1 MTEDGNRD
9 LNTDI
14 EKTDAV
20 TAEAEKTEKEGQQ
33 TSALLLKGATILV
46 IAGIVSKIFGAIFR
60 IPLTNMIGAE
70 GQAYYSAAYALY
82 QLLFTVA
89 TAGFP
94 VVISRMVSSR
104 IAEGDFINAHKS
116 YKLAMKVSWALGIGS
131 FLIMYFGAGA
141 IANAYKNPGSEASM
155 RAISVALLFTP
166 LVASMRGYYQG
177 RQDMKPTGITE
188 VIEQMIR
195 VAAGLTL
202 AYMFYKTS
210 LVKAAAGATFGAS
223 AGIMAA
229 FLAMLIIYARDK
241 KTRAALF
248 ETSVVREESDKTR
261 LKELLGF
268 LIPITIG
275 SAVMPIMFNID
286 AGIIPRRLL
295 EAGFDRVMTDKLY
308 GLMGGFCDPIINLP
322 NIFIDAICISL
333 MPAVTT
339 AYTLK
344 NKADLDD
351 HIKTGLKTMMVIT
364 YPCAIGLIVLAK
376 PILTMLFYKKYDE
389 AVMAVPALQIL
400 AVSIVTLAIMRT
412 FSTSLQGIGKMM
424 LPVWNLLIGA
434 GVKAVVS
441 YILLGIPSVNINGA
455 ALGSVI
461 AYVTAGILNYR
472 ALKKYTDVSLD
483 AKSIFIRPLFAA
495 LIMGAAALV
504 TYKLIFMITSSN
516 SISTLI
522 AIMLAAAVYF
532 VTAFLTG
539 AVTKEEVE
547 LIPKGELLY
556 RIAVKL
562 KVVK

>member
-9 LNTDI
+9 NENI
-14 EKTDAV
+14 RQ
-20 TAEAEKTEKEGQQ
+20 EGQQ
-33 TSALLLKGATILV
+33 TSTLMMKGATILV

-70 GQAYYSAAYALY
+70 GQAYYSAAYAVY
-82 QLLFTVA
+82 NLLFVIA

-94 VVISRMVSSR
+94 VAISRMVSSR

-116 YKLAMKVSWALGIGS
+116 YKLAMKVSWALGIVS
-131 FLIMYFGAGA
+131 FLIMYFGSGV
-141 IANAYKNPGSEASM
+141 IANIYKNPGSEASM
-155 RAISVALLFTP
+155 KAISLALLFTP

-188 VIEQMIR
+188 VIEQMMR

-210 LVKAAAGATFGAS
+210 LVNAAAGATFGAS
-223 AGIMAA
+223 AGIIAA
-229 FLAMLIIYARDK
+229 FVAMMVIYSRDK
-241 KTRAALF
+241 KTRSRLF
-248 ETSVVREESDKTR
+248 ETSIERPESDKTR
-261 LKELLGF
+261 LKELLAF

-275 SAVMPIMFNID
+275 SSVMPIMFNID
-286 AGIIPRRLL
+286 AGIIVRRLL
-295 EAGFDRVMTDKLY
+295 ATGWDSEMAEKLY
-308 GLMGGFCDPIINLP
+308 GLMGGYCDPIINLP

-339 AYTLK
+339 AFTLK
-344 NKADLDD
+344 IKKDLDD
-351 HIKTGLKTMMVIT
+351 HIKTGLKTMMIIT

-376 PILTMLFYKKYDE
+376 PILTMLYYKQYDE
-389 AVMAVPALQIL
+389 AVKAVPALQIL
-400 AVSIVTLAIMRT
+400 AVSIITLAIMRT

-434 GVKAVVS
+434 VVKAIVS
-441 YILLGIPSVNINGA
+441 YILLGIPAININGA
-455 ALGSVI
+455 AFGSVM

-483 AKSIFIRPLFAA
+483 VKSIFFKPLGAA
-495 LIMGAAALV
+495 LIMGAAAIIA
-504 TYKLIFMITSSN
+504 YKVIFMITSSN

-522 AIMLAAAVYF
+522 SIMFAAAVYF
-532 VTAFLTG
+532 VAAFRTG
-539 AVTKEEVE
+539 AVTKEEIE
-547 LIPKGELLY
+547 LIPKGDLLY
-556 RIAVKL
+556 RLAVKL
-562 KVVK
+562 RVAK

>member
-1 MTEDGNRD
+1 MAEDRNKEISISD
-9 LNTDI
+9 
-14 EKTDAV
+14 
-20 TAEAEKTEKEGQQ
+20 KEGKH
-33 TSALLLKGATILV
+33 TSNLMMKGATILV

-82 QLLFTVA
+82 QLLFTIA

-104 IAEGDFINAHKS
+104 IAENDFINAHKS
-116 YKLAMKVSWALGIGS
+116 YKVAMRLSWALGIIS
-131 FLIMYFGAGA
+131 FIVMYFGAGI
-141 IANAYKNPGSEASM
+141 IAGLYKNPGSEASM
-155 RAISVALLFTP
+155 KAISVALLFTP

-177 RQDMKPTGITE
+177 RQNMKPTGVTE
-188 VIEQMIR
+188 VIEQMVR
-195 VAAGLTL
+195 VAVGLSL

-210 LVKAAAGATFGAS
+210 LVNAAAGATFGAS
-223 AGIMAA
+223 AGIIAA
-229 FLAMLIIYARDK
+229 FAAMAVVYARDRS
-241 KTRAALF
+241 TREKLLS
-248 ETSVVREESDKTR
+248 ESVVRPETDKAR

-275 SAVMPIMFNID
+275 SSVMPIMFNID
-286 AGIIPRRLL
+286 AAIIPRRLL
-295 EAGFDRVMTDKLY
+295 ESGFDRVMTDKLY

-339 AYTLK
+339 AFTLK
-344 NKADLDD
+344 IKRDLDD
-351 HIKTGLKTMMVIT
+351 HIKTGLKTMMIIT

-376 PILTMLFYKKYDE
+376 PILTMLFYKQYDE
-389 AVMAVPALQIL
+389 AIMAIPALRIL
-400 AVSIVTLAIMRT
+400 ALSIITLAIMRT

-441 YILLGIPSVNINGA
+441 YILLGIPAVNINGA

-461 AYVTAGILNYR
+461 AYVTAGLLNYR

-483 AKSIFIRPLFAA
+483 MKNIFITPLAAA
-495 LIMGAAALV
+495 LIMGVAAV
-504 TYKLIFMITSSN
+504 GVYKLMFIVTSSN
-516 SISTLI
+516 SLSTLI
-522 AIMLAAAVYF
+522 AIMAAAFVYF
-532 VTAFLTG
+532 VAAFRTG
-539 AVTKEEVE
+539 AVTKDEIE
-547 LIPKGELLY
+547 LIPKGDLIY
-556 RIAVKL
+556 RLAEKL

>member
-1 MTEDGNRD
+1 MTEDGRKDNENIRQ
-9 LNTDI
+9 
-14 EKTDAV
+14 
-20 TAEAEKTEKEGQQ
+20 EGQQ
-33 TSALLLKGATILV
+33 TSTLMMKGATILV

-70 GQAYYSAAYALY
+70 GQAYYSAAYAVY
-82 QLLFTVA
+82 NLLFVIA

-94 VVISRMVSSR
+94 VAISRMVSSR

-116 YKLAMKVSWALGIGS
+116 YKLAMKVSWALGIVS

-141 IANAYKNPGSEASM
+141 IANIYKNPGSEASM
-155 RAISVALLFTP
+155 KAISLALLFTP

-188 VIEQMIR
+188 VIEQMMR

-202 AYMFYKTS
+202 AYMFYRTS
-210 LVKAAAGATFGAS
+210 LIKAAAGATFGAS
-223 AGIMAA
+223 AGIIAA
-229 FLAMLIIYARDK
+229 FVAMMIIYSRDK
-241 KTRAALF
+241 KTRAGLF
-248 ETSVVREESDKTR
+248 EGSIVRPETDKTR
-261 LKELLGF
+261 LKELLAF

-275 SAVMPIMFNID
+275 SSVMPIMFNID
-286 AGIIPRRLL
+286 AGIIVRRLL
-295 EAGFDRVMTDKLY
+295 ATGWDSEMAEKLY
-308 GLMGGFCDPIINLP
+308 GLMGGYCDPIINLP

-339 AYTLK
+339 AFTLK
-344 NKADLDD
+344 IKRDLDD
-351 HIKTGLKTMMVIT
+351 HIKTGLKTMMIIT

-376 PILTMLFYKKYDE
+376 PILTMLYYKQYDE

-400 AVSIVTLAIMRT
+400 AVSIITLAIMRT

-434 GVKAVVS
+434 VVKAVVS
-441 YILLGIPSVNINGA
+441 YILLGIPAININGA
-455 ALGSVI
+455 AFGSVM

-483 AKSIFIRPLFAA
+483 VKSIFFKPLGAA
-495 LIMGAAALV
+495 LIMGAAAIIA
-504 TYKLIFMITSSN
+504 YKIVFMVTSSN

-522 AIMLAAAVYF
+522 SIMFAAAVYF
-532 VTAFLTG
+532 VAAFRTG
-539 AVTKEEVE
+539 AVTKEEIE
-547 LIPKGELLY
+547 LIPKGDLLY
-556 RIAVKL
+556 RLAVNLRVAK
-562 KVVK
+562 

>member
-1 MTEDGNRD
+1 MTENNNKDNEM
-9 LNTDI
+9 I
-14 EKTDAV
+14 KE
-20 TAEAEKTEKEGQQ
+20 EGQQ
-33 TSALLLKGATILV
+33 TSTLMMKGATILV

-82 QLLFTVA
+82 QLLFVIA

-94 VVISRMVSSR
+94 VAISRMVSSR
-104 IAEGDFINAHKS
+104 AAENDFINAHKS
-116 YKLAMKVSWALGIGS
+116 YKLAMKISWALGITS
-131 FLIMYFGAGA
+131 FIVMYFGAGV
-141 IANAYKNPGSEASM
+141 IAELYKNPGSEASM

-177 RQDMKPTGITE
+177 RQNMKPTGITE
-188 VIEQMIR
+188 VIEQMMR
-195 VAAGLTL
+195 VAVGLAL
-202 AYMFYKTS
+202 AFMFYKTS
-210 LVKAAAGATFGAS
+210 LVNAAAGATFGAS
-223 AGIMAA
+223 AGIIAA
-229 FLAMLIIYARDK
+229 FIAMMVIYARDK
-241 KTRAALF
+241 STRERLF
-248 ETSVVREESDKTR
+248 EESIIREETDKTR
-261 LKELLGF
+261 LKELVAF

-295 EAGFDRVMTDKLY
+295 ESGWDRVMTDKLY

-344 NKADLDD
+344 NKTDLDD
-351 HIKTGLKTMMVIT
+351 HIKTGLKTMMIIT

-376 PILTMLFYKKYDE
+376 PILTMLFYKQYDD
-389 AVMAVPALQIL
+389 AIMAIPAFRILSLSIITL
-400 AVSIVTLAIMRT
+400 AVMRT

-434 GVKAVVS
+434 VVKAVVS
-441 YILLGIPSVNINGA
+441 YILLGIPAININGA
-455 ALGSVI
+455 AFGSVI
-461 AYVTAGILNYR
+461 AYVTAGLLNYR

-483 AKSIFIRPLFAA
+483 MKSIFIRPLAAA
-495 LIMGAAALV
+495 LIMGASAVAV
-504 TYKLIFMITSSN
+504 YKLIMVITSSN
-516 SISTLI
+516 SISALVSIMI
-522 AIMLAAAVYF
+522 AAFVYF
-532 VTAFLTG
+532 VTAFMTG

-556 RIAVKL
+556 RAAVKL
-562 KVVK
+562 RVAK

>member
-1 MTEDGNRD
+1 MTEDGNKE
-9 LNTDI
+9 I
-14 EKTDAV
+14 EKI
-20 TAEAEKTEKEGQQ
+20 EKEGQQ
-33 TSALLLKGATILV
+33 TSSLMMKGATILV

-82 QLLFTVA
+82 MLLFTIA

-94 VVISRMVSSR
+94 VAISRMVSSR

-116 YKLAMKVSWALGIGS
+116 YKLAMKVSWALGIVS

-141 IANAYKNPGSEASM
+141 IANAYKNPGSAESM
-155 RAISVALLFTP
+155 RAISLALLFTP

-177 RQDMKPTGITE
+177 RQDMKPTGVTE
-188 VIEQMIR
+188 VIEQMVR
-195 VAAGLTL
+195 VATGLTL
-202 AYMFYKTS
+202 AYLFYKTS

-223 AGIMAA
+223 AGIIAA
-229 FLAMLIIYARDK
+229 FLVMLVIYARDK
-241 KTRAALF
+241 NTRAKLF
-248 ETSVVREESDKTR
+248 EASAAREETDKTR

-275 SAVMPIMFNID
+275 AAVMPIMFNID

-295 EAGFDRVMTDKLY
+295 ETGWDREMADKLY

-344 NKADLDD
+344 NKKDMDD
-351 HIKTGLKTMMVIT
+351 HIKTGLKTMMIIT

-441 YILLGIPSVNINGA
+441 YFLIGIPSININGA
-455 ALGSVI
+455 AFGSML
-461 AYVTAGILNYR
+461 AYITAGILNYR

-483 AKSIFIRPLFAA
+483 FRSIFIKPLAAA
-495 LIMGAAALV
+495 LIMGAAAIAS
-504 TYKLIFMITSSN
+504 YKLLFLVTSSN

-522 AIMLAAAVYF
+522 AIMIAAAVYF
-532 VTAFLTG
+532 VSAFLTG
-539 AVTKEEVE
+539 AVTKDEIE
-547 LIPKGELLY
+547 LIPKGDLLY
-556 RIAVKL
+556 RLAVRL
-562 KVVK
+562 KVAK

>member
-1 MTEDGNRD
+1 MSGDVNKDTEK
-9 LNTDI
+9 I
-14 EKTDAV
+14 
-20 TAEAEKTEKEGQQ
+20 EKEGQQ
-33 TSALLLKGATILV
+33 TSALLMKGATILV

-70 GQAYYSAAYALY
+70 GQAYYSAAYAVY
-82 QLLFTVA
+82 NLLFVIA

-94 VVISRMVSSR
+94 VAISRMVSSR

-116 YKLAMKVSWALGIGS
+116 YKMAMKVSWALGIVS
-131 FLIMYFGAGA
+131 FIIMYFGAGV

-155 RAISVALLFTP
+155 KAISLALLFTP

-177 RQDMKPTGITE
+177 RQDMKPTGVTE
-188 VIEQMIR
+188 VIEQMVR

-202 AYMFYKTS
+202 AFMFYKTS
-210 LVKAAAGATFGAS
+210 LVNAAAGATFGAS

-229 FLAMLIIYARDK
+229 FLTMMFIYSRDK
-241 KTRAALF
+241 GTREKLF
-248 ETSVVREESDKTR
+248 EQSVIRQESDKNR

-275 SAVMPIMFNID
+275 SSVMPIMFNID

-295 EAGFDRVMTDKLY
+295 ATGWDRVMAEKLY

-339 AYTLK
+339 AFTLK
-344 NKADLDD
+344 NKEDLDD

-389 AVMAVPALQIL
+389 ALMAVPALQIL
-400 AVSIVTLAIMRT
+400 ALSIITLAIMRT

-434 GVKAVVS
+434 AVKAVVS
-441 YILLGIPSVNINGA
+441 YILLGIPAVNINGA

-472 ALKKYTDVSLD
+472 ALKKYTDVTLD
-483 AKSIFIRPLFAA
+483 MKNIFIKPLAAA
-495 LIMGAAALV
+495 LIMGASAV
-504 TYKLIFMITSSN
+504 IVYKLLFMVTARN
-516 SISTLI
+516 SVSTLV
-522 AIMLAAAVYF
+522 AIIIAAAVYF
-532 VTAFLTG
+532 VTAFKTG
-539 AVTKEEVE
+539 AVTKDEIE
-547 LIPKGELLY
+547 LMPKGDLIY
-556 RIAVKL
+556 RLAVRL
-562 KVVK
+562 KVAK

>member
-1 MTEDGNRD
+1 MTEDKG
-9 LNTDI
+9 
-14 EKTDAV
+14 KK
-20 TAEAEKTEKEGQQ
+20 AEEMKQNGQQ
-33 TSALLLKGATILV
+33 TSALLMKGATILV

-70 GQAYYSAAYALY
+70 GQAYYSASYAVY
-82 QLLFTVA
+82 NLLFVIA

-94 VVISRMVSSR
+94 VAISRMVSSR
-104 IAEGDFINAHKS
+104 IAERDFNNAHKS
-116 YKLAMKVSWALGIGS
+116 YKLAMKVSWALGIVS
-131 FLIMYFGAGA
+131 FLIMYFGAEA
-141 IANAYKNPGSEASM
+141 IADFYRNPGSAASM
-155 RAISVALLFTP
+155 KAISVALLFTP

-177 RQDMKPTGITE
+177 RQNMVPTGITE
-188 VIEQMIR
+188 VIEQMVR
-195 VAAGLTL
+195 VASGLTL

-210 LVKAAAGATFGAS
+210 LVNAAAGATFGAS

-229 FLAMLIIYARDK
+229 FMAMMVIYARDK
-241 KTRAALF
+241 DKRRKLL
-248 ETSVVREESDKTR
+248 EDSVVREETDRDR

-268 LIPITIG
+268 LIPVTIG

-286 AGIIPRRLL
+286 AGMIPRRLL
-295 EAGFDRVMTDKLY
+295 ATGWDRVMADKLY

-339 AYTLK
+339 AFTLK
-344 NKADLDD
+344 NKKDLDD
-351 HIKTGLKTMMVIT
+351 NIKTGLKTMMIIT

-376 PILTMLFYKKYDE
+376 PILTMLYYKKYDE

-400 AVSIVTLAIMRT
+400 AVSIITLAIMRT

-441 YILLGIPSVNINGA
+441 YILLGIPAININGA
-455 ALGSVI
+455 AFGSVL

-472 ALKKYTDVSLD
+472 ALKKYADVSLD
-483 AKSIFIRPLFAA
+483 MKSIFIRPLIAA
-495 LIMGAAALV
+495 LIMGAAAIVSYRLF
-504 TYKLIFMITSSN
+504 FMITSSN
-516 SISTLI
+516 SVSTLI
-522 AIMLAAAVYF
+522 SIIIAAAVYF

-539 AVTKEEVE
+539 AVTKDEIE
-547 LIPKGELLY
+547 LIPKGDLIY
-556 RIAVKL
+556 RLAVRL
-562 KVVK
+562 KVAK

>member
-1 MTEDGNRD
+1 MTEDGSKE
-9 LNTDI
+9 I
-14 EKTDAV
+14 EKTENA
-20 TAEAEKTEKEGQQ
+20 GQQ
-33 TSALLLKGATILV
+33 TSALMMKGATILV

-70 GQAYYSAAYALY
+70 GQAYYSASYAVY
-82 QLLFTVA
+82 NLLFVIA

-94 VVISRMVSSR
+94 VAISRMVSSR

-116 YKLAMKVSWALGIGS
+116 YKLAMKVSWALGICS

-155 RAISVALLFTP
+155 KAISLALLFTP
-166 LVASMRGYYQG
+166 IVASMRGYYQG
-177 RQDMKPTGITE
+177 RQNMKPTGITE

-202 AYMFYKTS
+202 AYMFYRTD
-210 LVKAAAGATFGAS
+210 LMKAAAGATFGAS
-223 AGIMAA
+223 AGIIAA
-229 FLAMLIIYARDK
+229 FAAMMVIYAHDK
-241 KTRAALF
+241 NTRAKQL
-248 ETSVVREESDKTR
+248 EESVVREESDKTR
-261 LKELLGF
+261 LRELLAF

-286 AGIIPRRLL
+286 AAIIPRRLL
-295 EAGFDRVMTDKLY
+295 ESGFDRVMTDKLY

-339 AYTLK
+339 AFTLR
-344 NKADLDD
+344 NKKDLDD
-351 HIKTGLKTMMVIT
+351 HIKTGLKTMMIIT

-400 AVSIVTLAIMRT
+400 AVSIITLAIMRT
-412 FSTSLQGIGKMM
+412 FSTSLQGIGRMM

-461 AYVTAGILNYR
+461 AYVTAGLLNYR
-472 ALKKYTDVSLD
+472 VLKKYADVSLD
-483 AKSIFIRPLFAA
+483 VKSIFIRPLFAA
-495 LIMGAAALV
+495 LIMGAAAIV
-504 TYKLIFMITSSN
+504 SYKLFFMVTSSN

-522 AIMLAAAVYF
+522 AIMIAVAVYF
-532 VTAFLTG
+532 VTAFMTG
-539 AVTKEEVE
+539 AVTKEEIE
-547 LIPKGELLY
+547 LIPKGDLLY

-562 KVVK
+562 KVAK